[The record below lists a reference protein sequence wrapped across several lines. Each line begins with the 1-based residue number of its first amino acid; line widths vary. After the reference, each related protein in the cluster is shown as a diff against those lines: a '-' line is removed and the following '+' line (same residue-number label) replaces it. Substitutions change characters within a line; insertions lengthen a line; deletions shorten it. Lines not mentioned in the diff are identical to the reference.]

1 MGRFAVFPLGN
12 IGAFSGRSGA
22 YVPDRELLQ
31 HIHHVRGR
39 MFPNGNMGA
48 MAAIVDTPIDLGRTV
63 RATRL
68 ELGLT
73 QDDLAL
79 ASGTGRRF
87 IVNLESGKATVRLD
101 SVLAVLEALGLRIE
115 LHRGRA
121 PQGGGPDAGA

>member
-1 MGRFAVFPLGN
+1 
-12 IGAFSGRSGA
+12 
-22 YVPDRELLQ
+22 
-31 HIHHVRGR
+31 
-39 MFPNGNMGA
+39 
-48 MAAIVDTPIDLGRTV
+48 MAAIIETPIDLGRTV
-63 RATRL
+63 RATRH

-115 LHRGRA
+115 LHPGRA
-121 PQGGGPDAGA
+121 RISGNGPDAGA

>member
-1 MGRFAVFPLGN
+1 
-12 IGAFSGRSGA
+12 
-22 YVPDRELLQ
+22 
-31 HIHHVRGR
+31 
-39 MFPNGNMGA
+39 
-48 MAAIVDTPIDLGRTV
+48 MAAPIDTPLDLGKAV
-63 RATRL
+63 RAARH

-101 SVLAVLEALGLRIE
+101 SVLAVLAALGLRIE

-121 PQGGGPDAGA
+121 QRGGSDAGA

>member
-1 MGRFAVFPLGN
+1 
-12 IGAFSGRSGA
+12 
-22 YVPDRELLQ
+22 
-31 HIHHVRGR
+31 
-39 MFPNGNMGA
+39 
-48 MAAIVDTPIDLGRTV
+48 MAATVDTPADLGKAV
-63 RATRL
+63 RAARH

-101 SVLAVLEALGLRIE
+101 AVLAVLEALGLRIE

-121 PQGGGPDAGA
+121 PGGGPSAGA